1 MPEMSNYQRRIVER
15 YYSRRDTIMLNKLQE
30 LVTDLYLADSDRKRD
45 QLWKRVQAA
54 MANLKVTPAL
64 ADHIL
69 ARRDPQILARHIQD
83 WLKTA
88 DNSGK
93 P

>member
-1 MPEMSNYQRRIVER
+1 MADLPDYQRKVVER
-15 YYSRRDTIMLNKLQE
+15 YYDQRDTIMLNRLQE
-30 LVTDLYLADSDRKRD
+30 LVTDLFLAGSDRKRD

-54 MANLKVTPAL
+54 MANLNVPTPL

-83 WLKTA
+83 WLKAA
-88 DNSGK
+88 DTSRK

>member
-15 YYSRRDTIMLNKLQE
+15 YYDQRDTIMLNKLQE
-30 LVTDLYLADSDRKRD
+30 LVTDLYLADSDRRRD
-45 QLWKRVQAA
+45 QLWKRVRAA
-54 MANLKVTPAL
+54 MANLKVQPAL
-64 ADHIL
+64 AEHIL
-69 ARRDPQILARHIQD
+69 ARRDPQILARHLQD

-88 DNSGK
+88 DNPGK

>member
-1 MPEMSNYQRRIVER
+1 MPEMSNYQRKIVER
-15 YYSRRDTIMLNKLQE
+15 YYDQRDTIMLNRLQE
-30 LVTDLYLADSDRKRD
+30 LVTDLYLESSDRKRD
-45 QLWKRVQAA
+45 QLWRRVQTA
-54 MANLKVTPAL
+54 MTNLNVPPAL
-64 ADHIL
+64 AEHIL

-88 DNSGK
+88 DNPGK

>member
-15 YYSRRDTIMLNKLQE
+15 YYDQRDTIMLNKLQE
-30 LVTDLYLADSDRKRD
+30 LVTDLYLADSDRRRD

-54 MANLKVTPAL
+54 MANLKVPPAL
-64 ADHIL
+64 AEHIL

-88 DNSGK
+88 DNPGK